1 LTDKDFCA
9 IKKYLEMKK
18 KDIYEHLANIYLDAS
33 AKKKR
38 KVYKPSQII
47 QRILLISIIILGF
60 TLLFF
65 TYANRN
71 RNLDSDIALVL
82 CFDPVKI
89 NFNFDPAKKE
99 IYSINLNKM
108 NLSKFKTLAFSLKK
122 GDYRDGLSLRVEF
135 TNTFQEKSELY
146 IKHIPHKWQ
155 DYKINLSE
163 FKNISMWSKMLNLSF
178 IIEEWNTKEKR
189 GVVYLDNVR
198 FLR

>member
-1 LTDKDFCA
+1 
-9 IKKYLEMKK
+9 MKK

-33 AKKKR
+33 VKKKR

-47 QRILLISIIILGF
+47 QRIFLVSIIIVGF
-60 TLLFF
+60 TFLVAYL
-65 TYANRN
+65 NRN
-71 RNLDSDIALVL
+71 RALDSDTALVL
-82 CFDPVKI
+82 CYDPVKI

-122 GDYRDGLSLRVEF
+122 TDYRDGLSLRVEF

-146 IKHIPHKWQ
+146 IKHIPRKWQ

-163 FKNISMWSKMLNLSF
+163 FRDIGDWSQISGLSF
-178 IIEEWNTKEKR
+178 IVEEWNVREKK
-189 GVVYLDNVR
+189 GMVYLDNVR
-198 FLR
+198 LLR